1 LSEQEQEREDRPD
14 WKDHA
19 AVEAGITGLEATGC
33 CLFSLLHAF
42 ALFLVPVSALL
53 LLNR

>member
-1 LSEQEQEREDRPD
+1 LSEQEQEREDRSD

-19 AVEAGITGLEATGC
+19 AVEAGLTGLEGAGC
-33 CLFSLLHAF
+33 CLLSLFHAF
-42 ALFLVPVSALL
+42 ALLLVPVSALL